1 MKTTLRSVLWL
12 TLVLVVGVALLLG
25 GIIIGRSGWG
35 MSGYGLGMMG
45 NFGSMPHTP
54 GMMGSGMMGMAG
66 SGMMNRMGGS
76 MADMMKM
83 HHNSMQPSRNANPS
97 P

>member
-1 MKTTLRSVLWL
+1 MKTTLRPVLLL
-12 TLVLVVGVALLLG
+12 TLVVVVGMALLLG
-25 GIIIGRSGWG
+25 GIIIGRSSWG
-35 MSGYGLGMMG
+35 MPSYGLGMMG
-45 NFGSMPHTP
+45 NFVNMPHTP

-76 MADMMKM
+76 MADMMKI
-83 HHNSMQPSRNANPS
+83 HHNGMPPSQNANPY